1 MLVKGLITGVLG
13 LMIAMVGSD
22 PQSGVSR
29 FTFHRPELLGGI
41 EPILIMVGVFAVS
54 ELLIQAGKPAW
65 RKPGADTRVK
75 LPDFRTWRGLWRAQ
89 LIGSAIGTFEGCM
102 PGAGGSVAA
111 FMSYNEAR
119 RWSSRPEAFGKGS
132 PEAIA
137 APEAANNTVACTALV
152 PTLTFGIPGS
162 NSTAV
167 LLGGFLIHGL
177 QPGPLLFE
185 REPEF
190 VYGLYGGLLVAN
202 LSLAV
207 LGILVLTPCLWL
219 VSRPKP
225 YLLAG
230 IYALV
235 FSGVYSI
242 NHSLLDL
249 WIVLAAGVLGYGLR
263 RFGFPFLPLV
273 LGVILGHMIES
284 NYRRSLVLARGDHL
298 IFLQAPVAAGLL
310 ATAVLFVAGS
320 LARNW
325 YRARQHQE
333 VEA

>member
-1 MLVKGLITGVLG
+1 
-13 LMIAMVGSD
+13 
-22 PQSGVSR
+22 
-29 FTFHRPELLGGI
+29 
-41 EPILIMVGVFAVS
+41 
-54 ELLIQAGKPAW
+54 
-65 RKPGADTRVK
+65 
-75 LPDFRTWRGLWRAQ
+75 
-89 LIGSAIGTFEGCM
+89 M

-119 RWSSRPEAFGKGS
+119 RWSSRPEEFGKGS

-177 QPGPLLFE
+177 QPGPLLFV

-190 VYGLYGGLLVAN
+190 IYGLYGGLAVAN

-230 IYALV
+230 IYALI

-263 RFGFPFLPLV
+263 YFGFPFLPLV

-284 NYRRSLVLARGDHL
+284 NYRRSMVLSRGDHAV
-298 IFLQAPVAAGLL
+298 FLQDPVSAGLL
-310 ATAVLFVAGS
+310 ATAVLFVLGS

-325 YRARQHQE
+325 YSARKQERTPPDDRA
-333 VEA
+333 